1 MAGCTIPSTFRRARK
16 TTSRIRGSY
25 LTSATPPEPPRR
37 SCPRGRFS
45 APSPIASRPP
55 AITRPGARAPE
66 RAAFIPPPFTG
77 RSARMSFVN
86 TVVALGRRVARAPA
100 RGAPVVCAL
109 GLLAAPAEAD
119 KISNPTAVFHGLD
132 KITGR
137 IITFEVAINETVQF
151 GALQI
156 TPRVCYSRPPA
167 DKPQTDAFAEVDEID
182 DKKQEKRI
190 FSGWMFADS
199 PGMHGVEHPIYDVWL
214 VDCKGGTTIIR
225 EAPQVN
231 ASATDTD
238 NPDAAPDA
246 NAPASPQVEPPPPPK
261 KKPKPK
267 APA

>member
-1 MAGCTIPSTFRRARK
+1 
-16 TTSRIRGSY
+16 
-25 LTSATPPEPPRR
+25 
-37 SCPRGRFS
+37 
-45 APSPIASRPP
+45 
-55 AITRPGARAPE
+55 
-66 RAAFIPPPFTG
+66 
-77 RSARMSFVN
+77 MSFVN

-100 RGAPVVCAL
+100 CGAPVVCAL

-156 TPRVCYSRPPA
+156 TPRVCYSRPPT

-199 PGMHGVEHPIYDVWL
+199 PGLHGVEHPIYDVWL
-214 VDCKGGTTIIR
+214 TDCKGGTTVMH
-225 EAPQVN
+225 EAPEVD
-231 ASATDTD
+231 ASAPDLA
-238 NPDAAPDA
+238 NPDAASDQNATQPPQ
-246 NAPASPQVEPPPPPK
+246 NQQAPAAPPK
-261 KKPKPK
+261 KRPKPK
-267 APA
+267 APTVVSAPLPPPDSAPLDLGPAAAPGNARTR